1 MTFAKSLGRQWARFF
16 QSFVVAAPCRVRT
29 PPQGL
34 ARPDSSAL
42 GRRLDRLLAQQR
54 GGLVAARDQLLVQL
68 LEVGLAVLLDL
79 VQLAH
84 GVLRA

>member
-1 MTFAKSLGRQWARFF
+1 
-16 QSFVVAAPCRVRT
+16 
-29 PPQGL
+29 
-34 ARPDSSAL
+34 
-42 GRRLDRLLAQQR
+42 
-54 GGLVAARDQLLVQL
+54 VQL